1 MIFETDVDK
10 HGTIRGLWGIEG
22 TGIITGYREGDDD
35 TTGDAVFTFATVGGV
50 FELLAFEWNF
60 APTVYPF
67 EEGWYEDTNEP
78 VSKGFAPYYVSG
90 EQVGYYFF
98 PRGKENNGQVVFDL
112 EVHKRLAERLVPL
125 KRG

>member
-1 MIFETDVDK
+1 MIFKTDIDK
-10 HGTIRGLWGIEG
+10 HGTIKGLWGIEG
-22 TGIITGYREGDDD
+22 TGIITGYHEDEFDERFN
-35 TTGDAVFTFATVGGV
+35 VFSFATVGGV
-50 FELLAFEWNF
+50 YELIAFEWNF

-67 EEGWYEDTNEP
+67 EEGWYEDSDEP
-78 VSKGFAPYYVSG
+78 VSKGFAPYYITG
-90 EQVGYYFF
+90 DQTGYYFF